1 MMDDSFGIFWGS
13 TSFTVALGNVGHQGL
28 EERML
33 EVLLGSEDISVALCL
48 LAHLSGNAFCER
60 LEGTL
65 LVEVPVVILVLKD
78 LDKVV
83 ETSVL

>member
-13 TSFTVALGNVGHQGL
+13 TSFTVALGNVDHQGL

-65 LVEVPVVILVLKD
+65 PVEVPVGILVLKD
-78 LDKVV
+78 PHKVV
-83 ETSVL
+83 DTSVL